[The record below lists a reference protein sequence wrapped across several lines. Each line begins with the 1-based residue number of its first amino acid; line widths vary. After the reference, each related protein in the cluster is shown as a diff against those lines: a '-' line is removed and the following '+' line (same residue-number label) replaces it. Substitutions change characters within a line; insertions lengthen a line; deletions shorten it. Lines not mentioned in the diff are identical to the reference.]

1 MSQERRK
8 LSQDRFQD
16 GPGEGQ
22 DRAKLGQDAAKMAQ
36 DGARSLADLRIRT
49 PKTNKNR
56 WFFNVFATFCDLG
69 SKMRQEVPKMRQE
82 RAKMSQER
90 RKLSQDRFKMGQ
102 DRLKMAPSCR
112 QDGPMTAPRRL
123 IFATFGSQSH
133 ATINKSRWFLR
144 LFAFLSD
151 FGSKMCQD
159 APKMRQEGHKM
170 SEERHK
176 LSQDRKLTN

>member
-1 MSQERRK
+1 MGQE
-8 LSQDRFQD
+8 S
-16 GPGEGQ
+16 
-22 DRAKLGQDAAKMAQ
+22 AKIEPSWAKMPP
-36 DGARSLADLRIRT
+36 RWPKMVPDLSRISGFG
-49 PKTNKNR
+49 PLKTNEN
-56 WFFNVFATFCDLG
+56 DLG

-102 DRLKMAPSCR
+102 DRLKLAPICR

-133 ATINKSRWFLR
+133 ATINKSHWFLR

-176 LSQDRKLTN
+176 LSQDRKLTNYYQMASK

>member
-1 MSQERRK
+1 MGQE
-8 LSQDRFQD
+8 S
-16 GPGEGQ
+16 
-22 DRAKLGQDAAKMAQ
+22 AKIEPSWAKMPP
-36 DGARSLADLRIRT
+36 RWPKMVPDLSRISGFG
-49 PKTNKNR
+49 PLKTNKNR

-133 ATINKSRWFLR
+133 ATINKSRSFLR
-144 LFAFLSD
+144 VFAFLSD

-176 LSQDRKLTN
+176 LSQDRKLTNYHQMASK

>member
-1 MSQERRK
+1 MRQDVAKMREERAKMSQERRK
-8 LSQDRFQD
+8 LSQDRL
-16 GPGEGQ
+16 
-22 DRAKLGQDAAKMAQ
+22 AKIEPSWAKMSPRWPKMVP
-36 DGARSLADLRIRT
+36 DPSRISGFG
-49 PKTNKNR
+49 PLKTNKNC
-56 WFFNVFATFCDLG
+56 WFFNDFATFCDLG

-151 FGSKMCQD
+151 LGSKMCQRC
-159 APKMRQEGHKM
+159 AKRGI
-170 SEERHK
+170 R
-176 LSQDRKLTN
+176 